1 MAIAKDTLFISREPT
16 LLEKVL
22 RGGGPT
28 LADSDAYRA
37 FARETPDRVSS
48 ITYVRPEEQARIA
61 YALLKNGMLE
71 TGLHGMAVGLGPDFA
86 LATLADMKKFPAFSV
101 FTRHLAQGG
110 RFTEAAEDRLTIT
123 SFSLRK
129 AKP

>member
-1 MAIAKDTLFISREPT
+1 

-22 RGGGPT
+22 RGGAT
-28 LADSDAYRA
+28 LVDSDAYRA

-48 ITYVRPEEQARIA
+48 ITYIRPDEHARLA
-61 YALLKNGMLE
+61 YALLKNGMVE
-71 TGLHGMAVGLGPDFA
+71 TGLHGMAVSLGPDSP
-86 LATLADMKKFPAFSV
+86 LDTLAGTTKFPAFSV

-110 RFTEAAEDRLTIT
+110 RFTEWSEDRLTIT

-129 AKP
+129 MKR